1 MKVTFAHLCDYATI
15 SREGKLS
22 VLGIFGAVNVPVL
35 PKTHPMMYLVFEI
48 EFSTAEFDR
57 DLKFE
62 VKVADADGGP
72 IAAIQGKFR
81 IGGKIVAGET
91 PKVPQ
96 VLPLANLPIAKAG
109 NYQFSI
115 FLNDAHQ
122 MDVPFAVKLAH
133 QPPVGPTG

>member
-1 MKVTFAHLCDYATI
+1 MKVTFAHLCDYAAI

-22 VLGIFGAVNVPVL
+22 VMGMFSAVNVAVL
-35 PKTHPMMYLVFEI
+35 PTTHPMMYLVFEI

-57 DLKFE
+57 DLRLE

-72 IAAIQGKFR
+72 IAAIKGAFR
-81 IGGKIVAGET
+81 IGGKVVAGET
-91 PKVPQ
+91 PKAPQ
-96 VLPLANLPIAKAG
+96 LIPVANLPLAKAG

-122 MDVPFAVKLAH
+122 TDVAFAVKLA
-133 QPPVGPTG
+133 QPPAAQTG